1 MNDEFCLLEGPMR
14 ILFYDQFLVIDGQ
27 MITFLEYRGPMH
39 FSYHKDNITMP
50 NGAPG
55 FVYTTEFKQKF
66 LEKNFHFT
74 RIDSI
79 YQQKPSAP
87 ASSRSVP
94 KPSIHERGNSW
105 QKPDSYRN
113 SRPLKLPTPYR
124 ELPSF
129 EYGGD
134 PFESKR

>member
-1 MNDEFCLLEGPMR
+1 
-14 ILFYDQFLVIDGQ
+14 

-55 FVYTTEFKQKF
+55 FVYTTEFRRKF

-79 YQQKPSAP
+79 YQQQRTAP
-87 ASSRSVP
+87 ASSRSIP
-94 KPSIHERGNSW
+94 KQSVHQRGNSW
-105 QKPDSYRN
+105 QVPNSYRK
-113 SRPLKLPTPYR
+113 SRTAKLPPPYR
-124 ELPSF
+124 DFPTF